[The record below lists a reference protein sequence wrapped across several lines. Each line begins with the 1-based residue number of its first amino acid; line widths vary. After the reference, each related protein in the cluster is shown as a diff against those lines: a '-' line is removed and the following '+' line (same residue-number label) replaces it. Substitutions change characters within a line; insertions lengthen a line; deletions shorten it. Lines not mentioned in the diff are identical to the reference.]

1 MNRVIKAQLALEERR
16 KALGILIDIPT
27 EDRAEDYAGKLEE
40 AKAGIATSQAE
51 MQTAAEAEPEPV
63 TTATV
68 EGREVLELRE
78 RSTLAG
84 FVQGF
89 HAGKV
94 EGAEAEFRAAVLGDN
109 FKQDHVPLEMLMPRS
124 ISGLEERAVTP
135 VAAAA
140 RTEGNQQTIAARV
153 FKRSIPTLL
162 GIPMPTVAAG
172 AAGYPRLSGGTTF
185 SMQSK
190 SQEQAAVAGTFSG
203 DELLPLR
210 GTGSYEFRIEDVA
223 ELIGIEDTLR
233 EDLRS
238 GMENLMSIQVTNGD
252 GTAPNVEGIRHAIT
266 ATPTTNPT
274 GPDTFTAM
282 VERFM
287 EEVDGIY
294 ANGPADMRLV
304 MRSDI
309 FQFMAS
315 KFATNDDSVSAFN
328 YLQARVGGITVNN
341 HIPAKTNNNIGNV
354 IVHKMGANTRTAILP
369 VWNAFSM
376 VVDPYSLAQ
385 KGEVRLTA
393 AVLFNF
399 KVLDSD
405 AFAVK
410 KVRTSA

>member
-27 EDRAEDYAGKLEE
+27 EDRSEDYAGKLEE

-51 MQTAAEAEPEPV
+51 MQTAAEAEPDPV
-63 TTATV
+63 PTATV

-94 EGAEAEFRAAVLGDN
+94 EGAEAELRAAVLGDN

-223 ELIGIEDTLR
+223 ELIGTEDAVCR
-233 EDLRS
+233 
-238 GMENLMSIQVTNGD
+238 D
-252 GTAPNVEGIRHAIT
+252 GPTAL
-266 ATPTTNPT
+266 
-274 GPDTFTAM
+274 
-282 VERFM
+282 
-287 EEVDGIY
+287 DG
-294 ANGPADMRLV
+294 
-304 MRSDI
+304 
-309 FQFMAS
+309 
-315 KFATNDDSVSAFN
+315 
-328 YLQARVGGITVNN
+328 
-341 HIPAKTNNNIGNV
+341 
-354 IVHKMGANTRTAILP
+354 RT
-369 VWNAFSM
+369 
-376 VVDPYSLAQ
+376 
-385 KGEVRLTA
+385 
-393 AVLFNF
+393 
-399 KVLDSD
+399 
-405 AFAVK
+405 
-410 KVRTSA
+410 